1 MLQRGTLL
9 PSDISH
15 LATSSRPSGVGGK
28 AEGVEGGGAAAGKL
42 GNGVHKPYHVQ
53 LGETRSG
60 TQKNYNYQHDDT
72 DGWTRIKS
80 WRVEF
85 LQVAHKWFNYKRLYF
100 SVGHPECCHI
110 SMYIHITTLAE
121 CCCDGFLLMSH
132 LLLVK
137 KTQQIFHSRW
147 RTHMHNKPSEFK
159 GTKHEWAVTGWK
171 NDLRGVTGR
180 MALSRSCQSLCVCRL
195 PVVQVSALGWKSA
208 VRKKKKKKERKKK
221 KGGTN

>member
-53 LGETRSG
+53 LGEMCSETE
-60 TQKNYNYQHDDT
+60 KNYNYQHDDT
-72 DGWTRIKS
+72 DGWTRMKS

-85 LQVAHKWFNYKRLYF
+85 LQVAHKWFNYNRWHL

-110 SMYIHITTLAE
+110 STYIHVTTLAE
-121 CCCDGFLLMSH
+121 GCWGGFRLMWHPLLDKILNKYLSRDEERISNKNPVSLKEPNMNES
-132 LLLVK
+132 LLGEK
-137 KTQQIFHSRW
+137 W
-147 RTHMHNKPSEFK
+147 
-159 GTKHEWAVTGWK
+159 
-171 NDLRGVTGR
+171 LRGVTGS
-180 MALSRSCQSLCVCRL
+180 MALSRSC
-195 PVVQVSALGWKSA
+195 
-208 VRKKKKKKERKKK
+208 
-221 KGGTN
+221 